1 MNKCFL
7 LPLVFGL
14 LWPVALVAEDFQYS
28 QNFEKL
34 EFGDPPDELFVV
46 EGDFQVIAMT
56 DVNKALKLPAIP
68 LVENG
73 ALFGKSSKGAMT
85 AEVRVK
91 GEKKR
96 RSYPRFALGVHGIS
110 GYRLRVVPAKKQ
122 VELVKDEEVVHTAP
136 YTWTTAA
143 WCQMKISVSTDAVG
157 KTVVQGWVWSGSDA
171 VPEKPSI
178 TLVSDEAP
186 GQGKAS
192 IWGSPY
198 SGKDIVYD
206 DLKVIIPEAKK

>member
-1 MNKCFL
+1 MNKPY
-7 LPLVFGL
+7 LPLIIGL
-14 LWPVALVAEDFQYS
+14 AWPAALMAEDYQYA
-28 QNFEKL
+28 QNFDKL
-34 EFGDPPDELFVV
+34 ELGDPPDELFVV
-46 EGDFQVIAMT
+46 EGDFQVVAQEGET
-56 DVNKALKLPAIP
+56 RALQLPAIP

-85 AEVRVK
+85 AEVRVMAT
-91 GEKKR
+91 KKR

-110 GYRLRVVPAKKQ
+110 GYRLRVVPAKNL

-136 YTWTTAA
+136 YQWTSGQ
-143 WCQMKISVSTDAVG
+143 WCQMKISVFVNSEG
-157 KTVVQGWVWSGSDA
+157 KTVVQGWAWSEGDA
-171 VPEKPSI
+171 PKEPSI
-178 TLVSDEAP
+178 TLTSDEAP

-206 DLKVIIPEAKK
+206 DLKVTIPVSK